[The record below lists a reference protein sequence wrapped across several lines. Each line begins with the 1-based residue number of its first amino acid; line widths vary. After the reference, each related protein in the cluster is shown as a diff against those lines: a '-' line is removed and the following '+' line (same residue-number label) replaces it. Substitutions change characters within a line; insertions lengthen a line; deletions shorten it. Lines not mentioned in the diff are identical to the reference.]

1 MNFIIVVGLSGAG
14 KSSAL
19 NSLEDINYYCV
30 DNIPPALI
38 PTFYDLS
45 KNSSDSKLK
54 RISVVT
60 NVRDTDDGRKLLDS
74 LNQLQSE
81 GANYRILFLDS
92 KDDVLLTRY
101 KQTRRKHP
109 LVDSCDGS
117 TIKAVE
123 LERQMLRCVRQRADY
138 IIDSTF
144 LNANQLRERVQKL
157 FLENVE
163 SSITVSCMSFGFKYG
178 ILNDA
183 DLVFDVRCLPNP
195 FYIDELRPQTG
206 LDEPVRD
213 YVMSSVESQTLYKKI
228 VDYIDYALPLY
239 QKEGKSQITIG
250 IGCTGGHHRSVT
262 FAIKLYDFLSE
273 QGYRTT
279 IHHRDIHKV

>member
-60 NVRDTDDGRKLLDS
+60 NVRDTDDGDKLIDS
-74 LNQLQSE
+74 LNQLLTE

-92 KDDVLLTRY
+92 RDDVLLTRY

-117 TIKAVE
+117 TTNS
-123 LERQMLRCVRQRADY
+123 LM
-138 IIDSTF
+138 
-144 LNANQLRERVQKL
+144 QL
-157 FLENVE
+157 
-163 SSITVSCMSFGFKYG
+163 S
-178 ILNDA
+178 
-183 DLVFDVRCLPNP
+183 
-195 FYIDELRPQTG
+195 
-206 LDEPVRD
+206 
-213 YVMSSVESQTLYKKI
+213 
-228 VDYIDYALPLY
+228 
-239 QKEGKSQITIG
+239 
-250 IGCTGGHHRSVT
+250 
-262 FAIKLYDFLSE
+262 
-273 QGYRTT
+273 
-279 IHHRDIHKV
+279 

>member
-1 MNFIIVVGLSGAG
+1 MDFIIVVGLSGAG

-19 NSLEDINYYCV
+19 NCLEDINYYCV

-54 RISVVT
+54 KIAVVT
-60 NVRDTDDGRKLLDS
+60 NVRDTDDGTKLIEA
-74 LNQLQSE
+74 LNRLLSE
-81 GANYRILFLDS
+81 NANYRILFLDS

-109 LVDSCDGS
+109 LIHNCDGS

-123 LERQMLRCVRQRADY
+123 LERQMLMGVRQRADY
-138 IIDSTF
+138 VIDSTF
-144 LNANQLRERVQKL
+144 FNANQLRDRVQKL

-163 SSITVSCMSFGFKYG
+163 SGITVSCMSFGFKYG

-206 LDEPVRD
+206 LDQPVRD
-213 YVMSSVESQTLYKKI
+213 YVMSSEESQNLYKKI

-273 QGYRTT
+273 QGYITT

>member
-1 MNFIIVVGLSGAG
+1 MDFIIVVGLSGAG

-19 NSLEDINYYCV
+19 NCLEDINYYCV

-54 RISVVT
+54 KIAVVT
-60 NVRDTDDGRKLLDS
+60 NVRDTDDGTKLIEA
-74 LNQLQSE
+74 LNRLLSE
-81 GANYRILFLDS
+81 NANYRILFLDS

-109 LVDSCDGS
+109 LIHNCDGS

-123 LERQMLRCVRQRADY
+123 LERQMLMGVRQRADY
-138 IIDSTF
+138 VIDSTF
-144 LNANQLRERVQKL
+144 FNANQLRDRVQKL

-163 SSITVSCMSFGFKYG
+163 SGITVSCMSFGFKYG

-195 FYIDELRPQTG
+195 FYIDELRQQTG
-206 LDEPVRD
+206 LDQPVRD
-213 YVMSSVESQTLYKKI
+213 YVMSSEESQNLYKKI

-273 QGYRTT
+273 QGYITT
-279 IHHRDIHKV
+279 IHHRDIQKV